1 MTLTF
6 SHRAWFGASC
16 GGVSRA
22 RPARLPAR
30 SRRSEAASVRLSSS
44 VAQRRPPPR
53 YTPKS
58 GRSRLST
65 PPMYRRPVSFGA
77 FPVYQVV
84 LWAVAVG
91 GAAQVIS
98 GAARLG
104 SADGSAARLGGSA
117 LLRRLGSSAA
127 LLLLVLPR
135 RFFVVSLSCG
145 YVIRAHAHATRRG
158 ITRGA
163 VTIETVTAIAE
174 PAETGES
181 SDVRRSGGA
190 ARCSA
195 VTRGG
200 GGCGMAAAAERGGR
214 AAVVAK

>member
-1 MTLTF
+1 
-6 SHRAWFGASC
+6 
-16 GGVSRA
+16 
-22 RPARLPAR
+22 
-30 SRRSEAASVRLSSS
+30 
-44 VAQRRPPPR
+44 
-53 YTPKS
+53 
-58 GRSRLST
+58 
-65 PPMYRRPVSFGA
+65 MYRRPVSFGA

-135 RFFVVSLSCG
+135 RFFVVSLFLSCG
-145 YVIRAHAHATRRG
+145 YVIRARAHATRRDV
-158 ITRGA
+158 TRGA
-163 VTIETVTAIAE
+163 VTIGAVTVIAE

-181 SDVRRSGGA
+181 SDVRRPGGA

-195 VTRGG
+195 VTRGS
-200 GGCGMAAAAERGGR
+200 GGCGMAAAAGRGGR
-214 AAVVAK
+214 AAVRCFVEVAK